1 MEISF
6 SFSHLQRRA
15 SAVPAAVLLC
25 AMFVTSGAS
34 AAEVGRLRVM
44 GTVLGPADNTKT
56 VSSQEVFNAFWGNAY
71 GLCRRSYRDTKSVG
85 LVSYTVSSRDNVG
98 HYKVSS
104 IWGCKNNP

>member
-34 AAEVGRLRVM
+34 AAEVGRLRVV

-56 VSSQEVFNAFWGNAY
+56 VSSQEVFKALWGSAY
-71 GLCRRSYRDTKSVG
+71 SLCRSRHRDTKSVG
-85 LVSYTVSSRDNVG
+85 LVSYNVNGRDGQG
-98 HYKVSS
+98 HYNVSS
-104 IWGCKNNP
+104 IWGCENNP